1 MLESYLLG
9 TSIILGL
16 VTSSPWTRWAVN
28 EFELNRGAW
37 AEGAAVDAPSSAPP
51 PNPAIRMSQND
62 LWIAATAHAADLKLL
77 STDKGFAHLDKIW
90 IEHIY
95 VDQGNRA

>member
-1 MLESYLLG
+1 M
-9 TSIILGL
+9 
-16 VTSSPWTRWAVN
+16 WTRL
-28 EFELNRGAW
+28 EKCLRDFLRLNINNPQIIEACAIIGAGT
-37 AEGAAVDAPSSAPP
+37 EGAGVDAPNSTPP
-51 PNPAIRMSQND
+51 PSPAIRMSQND